1 VPNEEQM
8 RVHQAESHVTPIPT
22 DSPDCSPASLMSEE
36 NNEDDDAKEQSS
48 LHIVGNG
55 NDHWQRRG
63 VRFDCHV
70 NVFSRSYTS
79 SLRAC
84 RSIKVAQKLADVAS
98 WQRPSSRWS
107 KIYSMHLHRS
117 HL

>member
-1 VPNEEQM
+1 
-8 RVHQAESHVTPIPT
+8 
-22 DSPDCSPASLMSEE
+22 MSEE

-70 NVFSRSYTS
+70 IAGVSFNQGGTEAGRCCI
-79 SLRAC
+79 LAA
-84 RSIKVAQKLADVAS
+84 SI
-98 WQRPSSRWS
+98 
-107 KIYSMHLHRS
+107 IEME
-117 HL
+117 